1 MTITITPE
9 IEEFVSERVRSG
21 AYASAT
27 EVILV
32 SLRLGVDHRFGHQV
46 QLDKKCKT
54 KKWPLLFFCLTSFC
68 PAGFNGRNDD
78 QCLRLLE
85 AQEQKLAQLKRD
97 IRAGVDDIQQGRY
110 KTYTTEAELESLA
123 AEITG
128 RGEERLKQ
136 MRSFAVRD
144 YLIFYQPIEDGIEVI
159 RVLHSSRDI
168 ESEFEQFFDS
178 L

>member
-27 EVILV
+27 DVILV
-32 SLRLGVDHRFGHQV
+32 S
-46 QLDKKCKT
+46 
-54 KKWPLLFFCLTSFC
+54 
-68 PAGFNGRNDD
+68 
-78 QCLRLLE
+78 LRLLE

-123 AEITG
+123 AEIIS

-136 MRSFAVRD
+136 S
-144 YLIFYQPIEDGIEVI
+144 GG
-159 RVLHSSRDI
+159 
-168 ESEFEQFFDS
+168 
-178 L
+178 